1 MKGFRR
7 LRGFCVTGLDI
18 VPDLYIADFIL
29 FGIVVGVFLAGRY
42 GRPREP

>member
-1 MKGFRR
+1 M
-7 LRGFCVTGLDI
+7 TGLDI
-18 VPDLYIADFIL
+18 VPDLYIAGFIL